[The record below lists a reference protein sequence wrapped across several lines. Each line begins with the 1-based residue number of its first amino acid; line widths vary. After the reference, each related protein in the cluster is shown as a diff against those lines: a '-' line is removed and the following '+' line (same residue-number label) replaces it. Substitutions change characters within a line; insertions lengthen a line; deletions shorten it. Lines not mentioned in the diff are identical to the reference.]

1 MPWQRMVYD
10 VIGEIDEH
18 TGHMAYREY
27 RITVP
32 RQSGKTTLILPKLI
46 TRCIATP
53 MMNVVYTAQTR
64 KDAKKKFI
72 QEQIPL
78 LDRAAAF
85 AGMYR
90 TYLGGGE
97 ERVTWTNGSRHSID
111 AVTDKAGHGGTLDES
126 VIDEAFSQIDNRV
139 EQAMRPA
146 MSTRPDAQLGVVST
160 AGESAAKA
168 PYLWGKVEDGRA
180 RAEAGQTSGIA
191 YFEYSAGDD
200 IDVSDP
206 STWASFHPAIGHT
219 QSVETLK
226 ADQDGLADRPGEFD
240 RAYANR
246 WPGAATVIQA
256 IPAESWAACTDPAAS
271 IQGRRLWSIDVSE
284 DRAFCA
290 IGAAGHT
297 SSGREFV
304 EPAAYRQEGTRWA
317 VPYLKDLADR
327 TGHGST
333 IVAVDAGG
341 PAGSLI
347 PDLEDAGFTVL
358 RVSMRE
364 KAQACGALY
373 DAAVHV
379 DAAGRADRLVHRGQS
394 WLNDALAAANKHRLG
409 DVWEWS
415 RGSSLAD
422 ITPLVAVTLARWALT
437 VSEVPW
443 EPSAFA

>member
-1 MPWQRMVYD
+1 
-10 VIGEIDEH
+10 
-18 TGHMAYREY
+18 MAYRGY
-27 RITVP
+27 CITVP
-32 RQSGKTTLILPKLI
+32 RQSGKTTLILPKLVA
-46 TRCIATP
+46 RCLSAP
-53 MMNVVYTAQTR
+53 LMNVIYTAQTY

-78 LDRAAAF
+78 IQRSPAF
-85 AGMYR
+85 VGMFKPN
-90 TYLGGGE
+90 LGGGE
-97 ERVTWTNGSRHSID
+97 ERVTWTNGSRHSIA
-111 AVTDKAGHGGTLDES
+111 AVTEKAGHGGTVDEA
-126 VIDEAFSQIDNRV
+126 VIDEAFAQVDDRV

-146 MSTRPDAQLGVVST
+146 MATKPDAQLGVIST
-160 AGESAAKA
+160 AGESAMKS
-168 PYLWGKVEDGRA
+168 PYLWDKVQSGRS
-180 RAEAGQTSGIA
+180 RVDAGQTSGFA
-191 YFEYSAGDD
+191 YFEFSDD
-200 IDVSDP
+200 PDSDP
-206 STWASFHPAIGHT
+206 DDEDNWFTFMPALGHT
-219 QSVETLK
+219 ITVETVR
-226 ADQDGLADRPGEFD
+226 ADRDALADKPAEWN
-240 RAYANR
+240 RAYRNI

-256 IPAESWAACTDPAAS
+256 IPADAWAACEDPAAS
-271 IQGRRLWSIDVSE
+271 IQGRTLWSVDVSA
-284 DRAFCA
+284 DRAFTA
-290 IGAAGHT
+290 IGAAGYT
-297 SSGREFV
+297 EGGREFV

-317 VPYLKDLADR
+317 VPYLKDLAER

-333 IVAVDAGG
+333 IVAVDAAG

-347 PDLEDAGFTVL
+347 PDLEDVGFTVL

-379 DAAGRADRLVHRGQS
+379 DASGRADRLVHRGQS

-415 RGSSLAD
+415 RGASLAD